1 MSVKSLSAINGA
13 IWLIAGV
20 NVARIGVVSWERVG
34 ESTVWMIVGCIL
46 TFIAFGMMFV
56 KMVFKN
62 LRRISQISKEKR
74 HIWDC
79 MPLKSFLIMVF
90 MITLG
95 ITLRTIPAVPLSFIA
110 FFYIGLGTAL
120 ALAGVVYFIKMLSYK
135 ETK

>member
-46 TFIAFGMMFV
+46 TFIAFGIMFV

-62 LRRISQISKEKR
+62 LRRISQIPKEKR
-74 HIWDC
+74 HPWDC

-95 ITLRTIPAVPLSFIA
+95 ITLRSIPAVPLSFIA

-120 ALAGVVYFIKMLSYK
+120 ALAGVVYFIKMFSIK